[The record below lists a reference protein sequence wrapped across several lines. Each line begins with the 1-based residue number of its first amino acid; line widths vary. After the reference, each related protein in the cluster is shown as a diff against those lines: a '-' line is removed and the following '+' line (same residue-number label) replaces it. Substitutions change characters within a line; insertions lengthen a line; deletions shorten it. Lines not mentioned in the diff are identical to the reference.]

1 MSTLQTNQRNPHG
14 HGARTGAIAVAV
26 GALIAIGISVLTLT
40 LTGANQAIGV
50 AQARPYMPPAAVRAA
65 PAGSVIEPTTDRL
78 RCLSTP
84 RRIAGPSLTT
94 VLFPL
99 APEERGRVLRII
111 LMTPCHLWAAYA
123 PVK

>member
-50 AQARPYMPPAAVRAA
+50 AQARPFTPLAALPSAA
-65 PAGSVIEPTTDRL
+65 PAGSLHEPTTH
-78 RCLSTP
+78 TP
-84 RRIAGPSLTT
+84 PHLLVAGRNTGPSLTT

-111 LMTPCHLWAAYA
+111 LTTPRHL
-123 PVK
+123 